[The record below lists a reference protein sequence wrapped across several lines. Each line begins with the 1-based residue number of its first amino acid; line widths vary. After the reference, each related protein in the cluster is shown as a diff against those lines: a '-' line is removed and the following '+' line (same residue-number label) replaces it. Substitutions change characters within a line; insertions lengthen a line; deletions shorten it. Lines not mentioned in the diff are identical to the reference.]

1 MKTVLPTLLYLSL
14 FFSCTNDMQKNKS
27 HQTEENIS
35 ISEKMIIALSI
46 TSKNPDLTLK
56 QGTDISMNE
65 MITKNLVAQ
74 DKILFKDFQFTL
86 ENPIKDAFN
95 FYSDKGRLM
104 CEAPT
109 DLSVMSMPP
118 DGTGPIIYMKG
129 DNIEFMGT
137 SLIKINDIK
146 FVISNIQYNSK

>member
-1 MKTVLPTLLYLSL
+1 MKKLLLILLSL
-14 FFSCTNDMQKNKS
+14 SLLSSCANDMQKNKS

-35 ISEKMIIALSI
+35 VSEKMVIGFSI
-46 TSKNPDLTLK
+46 TSRNTNLTLK
-56 QGTDISMNE
+56 QGTDVSMNE
-65 MITKNLVAQ
+65 MITKNLVAE

-86 ENPIKDAFN
+86 DNPIKGAFN

-118 DGTGPIIYMKG
+118 DGAGPIIYMKG

-146 FVISNIQYNSK
+146 FVISNIQYSSK